1 MNPRA
6 CFCLILVANAI
17 LTMPAAGD
25 DFPEPP
31 NTERSSTRPL
41 SPADAAAGWRVPEG
55 FRVNVFAAEPDVR
68 NPVAMAWDTRGRLWI
83 AENYT
88 YSDTTQRF
96 DLRLRDRVLIL
107 EDNDADGHMD
117 KRKVFTDGVQ
127 RLGSVELGFGGVWL
141 MCPPQLLFV
150 PDHNGD
156 DVPDGPAE
164 VMLDGFA
171 VATDNHHT
179 FANGLRWG
187 PDGWLYGRC
196 GASSP
201 GQVGVPGTPDAQRI
215 PIRGGLWRYH
225 PIRKRFEVLS
235 HGTTNPW
242 GHDWNAVGEAFFINT
257 VNGHLWHMI
266 PGAHFARPHTIEP
279 NPRVYAVIDQH
290 ADHYHWDNSRH
301 YKNTLIPGGID
312 DHRGGGHAHSGV
324 MIYLGGQWP
333 ESFQDKLVTLNFH
346 GRRANVERLERL
358 GSGYVGRHEPDM
370 FFAADPWFR
379 GVDLSYGPDGSMS
392 VLDWSDTGECHEHDG
407 VHRSSGRIYRFTYGK
422 PARVDLRDV
431 SKLEERDLVALHL
444 HANEWFARQARRVL
458 AERSTRGEPLSTA
471 KASLREIFEQTPD
484 PSRKIRALCS
494 LFVIGGTDAPFLR
507 GLLRHEHESVRAW
520 AVRLLTDM
528 LPIDTIYSRRGGPDV
543 ELPADLRSRF
553 ADLAMTDP
561 SGLVRLVLASTL
573 QRLPVGQRESLAHA
587 LVSRSEDD
595 ADHNIPSLIWTGL
608 IPVAEADPA
617 ALVRLAVDCRLAH
630 VQRLIARRL
639 GEEIETHPGPVNALL
654 EAASQRPEGLVFQTQ
669 LVAGLNDALTGW
681 RKATRPAAWDP
692 FQQKLST
699 AADPALRDRIRDL
712 NVLFGDGRAL
722 EEVKRLALDGS
733 ASLDVRMSALKSLIE
748 ARPPDL
754 RAVCERLVRVS
765 FLNAVAMR
773 GLALFDDPAIG
784 VTLAKSYRS
793 FHPSE
798 RSAVVET
805 LASRPAFALALLD
818 QIAAGGIPRQDLSAF
833 HARQIRGLGAPAIT
847 ERLAQVWG
855 VERDSAADR
864 REQIATLKRKLGSS
878 ALVQADRRRGRA
890 VFDRVCGT
898 CHKLYGYGGEIGP
911 DLTGAGRDNLDYLLE
926 NLVDP
931 SASVSADFRMV
942 VVAMNDGRA
951 LNGLVRART
960 DRTLTLQTQTAALVL
975 DRQEIETVQPSPLS
989 LMPDGLLAGLSETES
1004 RDLLAYLMHQTQ
1016 VPLP

>member
-1 MNPRA
+1 
-6 CFCLILVANAI
+6 
-17 LTMPAAGD
+17 
-25 DFPEPP
+25 
-31 NTERSSTRPL
+31 
-41 SPADAAAGWRVPEG
+41 
-55 FRVNVFAAEPDVR
+55 
-68 NPVAMAWDTRGRLWI
+68 
-83 AENYT
+83 
-88 YSDTTQRF
+88 
-96 DLRLRDRVLIL
+96 
-107 EDNDADGHMD
+107 
-117 KRKVFTDGVQ
+117 
-127 RLGSVELGFGGVWL
+127 
-141 MCPPQLLFV
+141 
-150 PDHNGD
+150 
-156 DVPDGPAE
+156 
-164 VMLDGFA
+164 
-171 VATDNHHT
+171 
-179 FANGLRWG
+179 
-187 PDGWLYGRC
+187 
-196 GASSP
+196 
-201 GQVGVPGTPDAQRI
+201 
-215 PIRGGLWRYH
+215 
-225 PIRKRFEVLS
+225 
-235 HGTTNPW
+235 
-242 GHDWNAVGEAFFINT
+242 
-257 VNGHLWHMI
+257 
-266 PGAHFARPHTIEP
+266 
-279 NPRVYAVIDQH
+279 
-290 ADHYHWDNSRH
+290 
-301 YKNTLIPGGID
+301 
-312 DHRGGGHAHSGV
+312 
-324 MIYLGGQWP
+324 
-333 ESFQDKLVTLNFH
+333 
-346 GRRANVERLERL
+346 
-358 GSGYVGRHEPDM
+358 
-370 FFAADPWFR
+370 
-379 GVDLSYGPDGSMS
+379 
-392 VLDWSDTGECHEHDG
+392 
-407 VHRSSGRIYRFTYGK
+407 
-422 PARVDLRDV
+422 
-431 SKLEERDLVALHL
+431 
-444 HANEWFARQARRVL
+444 
-458 AERSTRGEPLSTA
+458 
-471 KASLREIFEQTPD
+471 
-484 PSRKIRALCS
+484 
-494 LFVIGGTDAPFLR
+494 
-507 GLLRHEHESVRAW
+507 
-520 AVRLLTDM
+520 
-528 LPIDTIYSRRGGPDV
+528 
-543 ELPADLRSRF
+543 
-553 ADLAMTDP
+553 
-561 SGLVRLVLASTL
+561 
-573 QRLPVGQRESLAHA
+573 
-587 LVSRSEDD
+587 
-595 ADHNIPSLIWTGL
+595 
-608 IPVAEADPA
+608 
-617 ALVRLAVDCRLAH
+617 
-630 VQRLIARRL
+630 
-639 GEEIETHPGPVNALL
+639 
-654 EAASQRPEGLVFQTQ
+654 
-669 LVAGLNDALTGW
+669 LTGW

-878 ALVQADRRRGRA
+878 ALAQADRRRGRA

-989 LMPDGLLAGLSETES
+989 LMPDGLLAGLSETET